1 MKLLNRAAFALLPC
15 QPFADWVGT
24 LPADAQQEPDQHQ
37 DTSLA
42 ALRAEGTLYLIDE
55 VFSEADFDAAVQ
67 RHWRQMFENELSAWD
82 EFADHWPAELSLALF
97 EAWFELKP
105 QLMAIDLSSSPLL
118 LAPLQE

>member
-1 MKLLNRAAFALLPC
+1 MKLLNRAAFALLPR
-15 QPFADWVGT
+15 QPFADWVGS
-24 LPADAQQEPDQHQ
+24 LPADVAQESDP

-55 VFSEADFDAAVQ
+55 VFSETDFDAAVQ

-82 EFADHWPAELSLALF
+82 EFADHWPAGLSIELF
-97 EAWFELKP
+97 DGWFELQP